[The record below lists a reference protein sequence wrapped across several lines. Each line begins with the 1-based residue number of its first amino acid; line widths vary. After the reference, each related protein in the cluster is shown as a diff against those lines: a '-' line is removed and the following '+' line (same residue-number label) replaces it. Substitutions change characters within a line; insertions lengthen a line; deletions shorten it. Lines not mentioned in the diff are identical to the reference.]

1 MIKVMFLQ
9 PNLGAWSTWGKHRA
23 PNIGQ
28 AQIAALLRQK
38 HPEYALQVLD
48 CRAWEMSNEQMLE
61 EIGKAR
67 PDIIHIGD
75 ILHTTGGAAV
85 VYRYNQ
91 AAKLV
96 KEKYPEITIIAGG
109 LVYASAPR
117 QILRR
122 NPWIDY
128 CLVGEQDISFVELV
142 EAIASGRE
150 VKEVKGLA
158 FRQGEEIVLT
168 SYRGLIKNLDE
179 LPMPAYD
186 LFPMEK
192 YVGHDYWKHYTET
205 WNSRGCPAGCNFCY
219 EWSQFDSR
227 GNADLRF
234 FRARSGKLV
243 ADELELLHDKFGVKV
258 ITMMDD
264 CFNVS
269 RQRMEEFIE
278 EMIKRGLNKK
288 VSWCF
293 LGRAPYY
300 LRDVDLFP
308 KMKEAG
314 CFLALAGIEVAT
326 DEELEEL
333 GKGIT
338 VEQVEETVAKLK
350 EAGIATVLTWMMGF
364 ENDDE
369 YRIKK
374 RFEAVDRIDP
384 DICALQY
391 LTPMPGSPI
400 WPKYVERGWVK
411 FDDLKTW
418 DFHHPVVPTEHLSQE
433 AIGRLGAWALREFYS
448 KPGRVERILHNRI
461 YHPLVGLC
469 FRSYMENMSRFEKAS
484 QTDELYV

>member
-1 MIKVMFLQ
+1 MKVLFLQ
-9 PNLGAWSTWGKHRA
+9 PPLGAWSTWGKHRA

-28 AQIAALLRQK
+28 AQIAGLLREK
-38 HPEYALQVLD
+38 HPEYKLEVLD
-48 CRAWEMSNEQMLE
+48 CRALELDEKQMVDE
-61 EIGKAR
+61 AAKIK
-67 PDIIHIGD
+67 PDVVHIGD

-91 AAKLV
+91 AARLV
-96 KEKYPEITIIAGG
+96 KEKLPRVTIIASG
-109 LVYASAPR
+109 LVYASAPKEV
-117 QILRR
+117 LER

-128 CLVGEQDISFVELV
+128 CIVGEHDYSFVELV
-142 EAIASGRE
+142 QALAEGEDVER
-150 VKEVKGLA
+150 VKGVA
-158 FRQGEEIVLT
+158 FRKDGEVALT
-168 SYRGLIKNLDE
+168 EYRGLITDLDE

-186 LFPMEK
+186 LFPMDK
-192 YVGHDYWKHYTET
+192 YVGHDYWKNYVET
-205 WNSRGCPAGCNFCY
+205 WNSRGCPAGCKFCY
-219 EWSQFDSR
+219 EWSQFDPRS
-227 GNADLRF
+227 NADLKF

-243 ADELELLHDKFGVKV
+243 ADELELLYEKFGVKV
-258 ITMMDD
+258 VTMMDD
-264 CFNVS
+264 CFNTS
-269 RQRMEEFIE
+269 RRRMEEFLD

-288 VSWCF
+288 IPWCF

-300 LRDVDLFP
+300 LRDIDLFP

-326 DEELEEL
+326 DEELKEL

-338 VEQVEETVAKLK
+338 VEQVEETIAKLK

-391 LTPMPGSPI
+391 LTPMPGAPI
-400 WPKYVERGWVK
+400 WPEYVERGWVK

-418 DFHHPVVPTEHLSQE
+418 DFHHPVVPTKHLSIE
-433 AIGRLGAWALREFYS
+433 EVGGLGAWALREFYS
-448 KPGRVERILHNRI
+448 KPGRVERIMYSKV
-461 YHPLVGLC
+461 YHPYVKLC

-484 QTDELYV
+484 SHKELYV